1 VDPWQIVAVLAAALG
16 TTWGTFIA
24 AFFKGD
30 LIPGH
35 VYRREVNRGDTA
47 TTQNERNAKAI
58 DTLTTAGK
66 ADSII
71 IRDLQVSQARLQAT
85 LLQQLDEIV
94 KLKAKP
100 DA

>member
-1 VDPWQIVAVLAAALG
+1 MDPWQIVAVLAGALG
-16 TTWGTFIA
+16 TTWTVFIT

-35 VYRREVNRGDTA
+35 VYRREVRRGDVA

-58 DTLTTAGK
+58 DTLTRAGR
-66 ADSII
+66 ADSLV
-71 IRDLQVSQARLQAT
+71 IRDLQTT
-85 LLQQLDEIV
+85 LRTALEEIV
-94 KLKAKP
+94 KLKARP